1 LNRANF
7 RERSAPDIFSAL
19 SDTASIYQADRYNTS
34 KLLEI
39 MAVRELAQAI
49 TNSGKPFVIINTVN
63 PGYCIS
69 ELQRN
74 APPILYFFLQLGAL
88 LLARTTEIGSR
99 TLFAGAVAGEE
110 SHGMYMS
117 ECKVKQPSA
126 FVSSEDGAKS
136 QKKVYEQLLNILE
149 GVVPGISKI
158 I

>member
-1 LNRANF
+1 
-7 RERSAPDIFSAL
+7 
-19 SDTASIYQADRYNTS
+19 
-34 KLLEI
+34 

-74 APPILYFFLQLGAL
+74 APPILYFFIQLGTF
-88 LLARTTEIGSR
+88 LLARTTEVGSR

-117 ECKVKQPSA
+117 ECKVKEPSA
-126 FVSSEDGAKS
+126 FVSSEDGAQS
-136 QKKVYEQLLNILE
+136 QKKVSEQLLKILE
-149 GVVPGISKI
+149 SIQPSISQAI
-158 I
+158 